1 MKRSGAPSS
10 VRPAWL
16 RHTPHQ
22 ACKAH
27 VRSEA
32 VDLTETDA
40 ERVANLRRMKLR
52 ATGMLVAAAA
62 VFVVARSLEAGR
74 AGWIGYV
81 RAMAEAAMVGGLAD
95 WFAVTALFRHPLG
108 IPVPHTAII
117 PNRKEQLGRTLG
129 EFVEQNFLTP
139 EVISDKLRSV
149 RPAQRAAV
157 WVGQPGNAA
166 AVARHLSV
174 ALAGTAEVLRDEE
187 VQVALEGALLSRVRT
202 VTVSPAAG
210 RALAMA
216 TAEGRHQELVDASI
230 KGALRFLDANRY
242 TLRSRFGRESPWWVP
257 ESIDDRIFDKLYVA
271 LRGFLTE
278 VSGAPNHEFR
288 RYLDERVA
296 DLIVRLQED
305 PELIARGEKLKEELL
320 DHPAVRRWSASLW
333 VDLKRTLQEQ
343 AADPDSELR
352 QRIQTAV
359 ASVGASL
366 RSDAELQAKVDGW
379 LESVVLYVV
388 RQERHQATELISS
401 TVARWDPDDASR
413 RIEVAVGRDL
423 QFIRI
428 NGTLVGGLAGLV
440 IHAVGQVIG

>member
-1 MKRSGAPSS
+1 MDSRFPIGHASDWAGMH
-10 VRPAWL
+10 PAV
-16 RHTPHQ
+16 
-22 ACKAH
+22 AAH
-27 VRSEA
+27 VRSGI

-40 ERVANLRRMKLR
+40 ERVANLRRMKRR
-52 ATGMLVAAAA
+52 ATGLLVVAAG
-62 VFVVARSLEAGR
+62 VFVVTRALEEGR

-117 PNRKEQLGRTLG
+117 PTRKEQLGRTLG

-149 RPAQRAAV
+149 QPAQRAAA

-166 AVARHLSV
+166 AVARHVSV

-202 VTVSPAAG
+202 IAVSPAAG

-216 TAEGRHQELVDASI
+216 TTEGRHQELVDSSI

-257 ESIDDRIFDKLYVA
+257 ETIDDRIFDKLYVA
-271 LRGFLTE
+271 LQGFLTE

-288 RYLDERVA
+288 RYLDERVG

-305 PELIARGEKLKEELL
+305 PDLIARGEKLKEELL

-352 QRIQTAV
+352 QRIETAV
-359 ASVGASL
+359 TSVGASL
-366 RSDAELQAKVDGW
+366 RSDAELQAKMDGW

-388 RQERHQATELISS
+388 RQERHQATELIAS

-440 IHAVGQVIG
+440 IHAFGQMIG